1 MGAAP
6 VVSVVDDDESV
17 RFALG
22 SLVRSMGYDVRLYE
36 SAEAFLDCG
45 RAGDTAFL
53 VSDIRM
59 PGMSGVEMH
68 ERLIE
73 QGIAPPTIFVSVCPS
88 PALRARVMKNG
99 ALALFEKPL
108 SMEAMTH
115 CLLNVLGDIY
125 RD

>member
-1 MGAAP
+1 METAP

-22 SLVRSMGYDVRLYE
+22 SLVRSMGYEVRLYE
-36 SAEAFLDCG
+36 SAEAFLDCE
-45 RAGDTAFL
+45 RARDTAFL

-73 QGIAPPTIFVSVCPS
+73 QGIAPPTIFVSVCPG
-88 PALRARVMKNG
+88 PALRARIMNNG

-108 SMEAMTH
+108 SMEAMMH
-115 CLLNVLGDIY
+115 CLSNVLGDV
-125 RD
+125 